1 LFESKRSTSASE
13 GESHISAVDPEKMHS
28 IVNNEQLVG
37 VAAEVK
43 ERLGAVVSRATN
55 G

>member
-1 LFESKRSTSASE
+1 VVVYERE
-13 GESHISAVDPEKMHS
+13 GESHISAVDPESMLS
-28 IVNNEQLVG
+28 IVDNEQLVG

-43 ERLGAVVSRATN
+43 ERLGAVVSRAAN